1 MQRWLA
7 RLAMSFFI
15 IAAVLIWQAYKGM
28 QVGMENWRITIDL
41 IAAAAAISMGVAGI
55 RARHRRQD

>member
-1 MQRWLA
+1 
-7 RLAMSFFI
+7 MSFFI